1 MGKDVGRGLQ
11 SRAGCPHADPTG
23 GTRLLQVVQWKDG
36 QVTCLHIFLCYS
48 KLVSKLVVPI
58 CFPSGSA

>member
-36 QVTCLHIFLCYS
+36 QVTCLHIFGLLQISLQISCTNLLS
-48 KLVSKLVVPI
+48 
-58 CFPSGSA
+58 